1 MSTLNIDR
9 NSQWRSSRSRPA
21 WEAITN
27 LQRNSR
33 GSSVDL
39 PAAARNTALDDANVL
54 VHELESLEWRIGR
67 LENVAII
74 RLMKWTGK
82 VAILFYKKLGHMLLR
97 TPLSGL
103 VHKLMGHIAPEEKY
117 RRWLQLHRAADAY
130 VNPSVSAEI
139 VKAGGPLISI
149 VIPVYKPSVPWLKSA
164 IDSVRTQSYPSWQL
178 LVVLDG
184 DPGSEV
190 LAFLQTCALDE
201 PRIQCISGEREGISS
216 ALNRGL
222 KAASGAYTA
231 FLDQDDVL
239 EETAVSHVASAILL
253 DNPDIL
259 YTDEDYIDEHGEAQL
274 PVFKPAWSPALLLS
288 GMYLCHLLVVS
299 TERAKTI
306 GGFRS
311 AHDGAQDY
319 DILLRLTDRDANVVH
334 IPRILYHWRRHAGS
348 TALDP
353 GAKPYS
359 HLAGLKALQETISRR
374 QLKASVRDGP
384 SPNSYGLSYLF
395 PSEHSAAIVIPTRSP
410 KLLSRMLASLDS
422 THNDLRREIHVMLHC
437 QGGRADD
444 EIASISKKCGARLI
458 EYRGPFNF
466 SLMNNIAA
474 VGIVSEYLVFM
485 NDDLV
490 VHGDHWLDNLCSPF
504 LRAEVGIVGAQ
515 LHYPDST
522 IQHSGIVTGMSDGVG
537 HAGRF
542 QFGSPF
548 WPCLGVTRNV
558 SAVTGACLAIRRTLF
573 GELGGF
579 DTRLP
584 NNYNDVDL
592 CLSAQ
597 RKGSEVVI
605 SCDSPLC
612 HEEGRTRR
620 IGTNLPERIAIWT
633 KWGSVLAQ
641 ADYFYSPNLSRRLE
655 TIDLAALESK

>member
-9 NSQWRSSRSRPA
+9 NPQWRSSRSRPA
-21 WEAITN
+21 WEEPAH
-27 LQRNSR
+27 LRRNSR
-33 GSSVDL
+33 SNSLDDSD
-39 PAAARNTALDDANVL
+39 AHSTALDDTSVL
-54 VHELESLEWRIGR
+54 VHELESLEWRLGR
-67 LENVAII
+67 LESVAII
-74 RLMKWTGK
+74 RLMKWIGK

-97 TPLSGL
+97 TPFSGFF
-103 VHKLMGHIAPEEKY
+103 HKLMGHIAPEEKY

-130 VNPSVSAEI
+130 LNPSVSAEM

-149 VIPVYKPSVPWLKSA
+149 VVPVYKPLLPWLKVA
-164 IDSVRTQSYPSWQL
+164 IDSVRAQSYPRWQL
-178 LVVLDG
+178 LIALDG
-184 DPGSEV
+184 DPGDEV
-190 LAFLQTCALDE
+190 LTYLQLCMRDE
-201 PRIQCISGEREGISS
+201 PRIQRISGEHEGMSS

-222 KAASGAYTA
+222 NAASGTYVT

-239 EETAVSHVASAILL
+239 EQTALGHVASAILL
-253 DNPDIL
+253 DHPDIL

-288 GMYLCHLLVVS
+288 GMYLCHLLVVR
-299 TERAKTI
+299 TEQARSI

-348 TALDP
+348 TAQHP
-353 GAKPYS
+353 SAKPYS
-359 HLAGLKALQETISRR
+359 HLAGLKALEETISRR
-374 QLKASVRDGP
+374 QLKATVCDGP
-384 SPNSYGLSYLF
+384 SPNSYRLSYRF
-395 PSEHSAAIVIPTRSP
+395 PGEHTAAIIVPTRNP

-422 THNDLRREIHVMLHC
+422 KRNDLRQEIHVLLHC
-437 QGGRADD
+437 QGGAADA
-444 EIASISKKCGARLI
+444 EIASISRKWGARLI
-458 EYRGPFNF
+458 EYRGPFSF
-466 SLMNNIAA
+466 ALMNNIAA
-474 VGIVSEYLVFM
+474 TGISSEYLIFM
-485 NDDLV
+485 NDDIEAQ
-490 VHGDHWLDNLCSPF
+490 HDHWLDSLCSPF

-515 LHYPDST
+515 LSYPDGT

-548 WPCLGVTRNV
+548 WPCLSMTRNV

-573 GELGGF
+573 EELGGF
-579 DTRLP
+579 DPHFP

-597 RKGSEVVI
+597 RIGSEVVL
-605 SCDSPLC
+605 SCDAPLC

-620 IGTNLPERIAIWT
+620 RGTNLSERIAIWT
-633 KWGSVLAQ
+633 KWGSVLVQ

-655 TIDLAALESK
+655 AIDLAALDSK